1 MCYRLAASF
10 LAMAVAWCAIALH
23 PVNARLDGPELE
35 SSAPAKPASQTNSG
49 FQAAPVIAGM
59 ISQVQT
65 TDLYSLTAELT
76 GEWPALVGGEP
87 YTISTRFTG
96 SITPVQKATQYAY
109 EWMAGT
115 GLAVDYHPWSASGY
129 SNRNVV
135 AVMTGT
141 IRPDEIVM
149 AVAHLDSMS
158 PEDSRMTLAPG
169 ADDNASGSAA
179 VLTMARIFSQYSFSR
194 TVRLALFTGEEQGL
208 LGSSVYA
215 AEARARG
222 DNIVAVVNMDMI
234 AWNSPETT
242 PTLDIH
248 IRQTNSAGYTDD
260 LTLASVFTN
269 VVTTYGLSDALI
281 PTIHP
286 TGLWASDHSVFW
298 QQGYPAMLLIEDYQ
312 WPERDFNPY
321 YHTVSDTL
329 QHLDMDYF
337 TAFVKAALGTAAH
350 LAHPILPVYVVYLPL
365 AQHR

>member
-109 EWMAGT
+109 EWMAGM

-141 IRPDEIVM
+141 VRPDEIVM

-312 WPERDFNPY
+312 WPKRDFNPY

-337 TAFVKAALGTAAH
+337 TAFVKAALGTVAH